1 MCKTIDKFLHLC
13 YSINSTKLMFGGI
26 NMSQKKFIMTRDE
39 TTANKLLA
47 SGFRLLSNV
56 SGTYTFVN
64 DPTKFN
70 FEQFD
75 KKMVCFTNNLYI

>member
-1 MCKTIDKFLHLC
+1 
-13 YSINSTKLMFGGI
+13 
-26 NMSQKKFIMTRDE
+26 MSQKKFVITQDE
-39 TTANKLLA
+39 AIANQLLA
-47 SGFRLLSNV
+47 SGLRLLSNV

-75 KKMVCFTNNLYI
+75 KKTVCFTNNLYM